1 MNNCILTHVF
11 WWIVAN
17 SGSGSETLK
26 WWPAFANALKYGT
39 GFSVGITDIWVFV
52 LYWETSIKESL
63 IYRLFLPSV
72 KSCTAVVVCRE
83 QEHLGKLPELVFAI
97 LNSLSF
103 LLILSSSPFAHSI
116 LHSVT
121 SSQSQAPSSLCL
133 RTTRSCAILMKNLL
147 MRKCNRKS
155 SPLQNRWPHLEL
167 ILKPMEAG
175 LQK

>member
-39 GFSVGITDIWVFV
+39 GFSAGISDIWVFV

-72 KSCTAVVVCRE
+72 KSCTDVVDHSWCLRFWIAS
-83 QEHLGKLPELVFAI
+83 P
-97 LNSLSF
+97 SCW
-103 LLILSSSPFAHSI
+103 SSPLPLAHSI
-116 LHSVT
+116 LQSFT

-155 SPLQNRWPHLEL
+155 SPLQIKWPHLEIL
-167 ILKPMEAG
+167 LKPMGAG

>member
-39 GFSVGITDIWVFV
+39 GFSAGISDIWVFV

-72 KSCTAVVVCRE
+72 KSCTDVVVSSSTLENDHSWCLRFWMAS
-83 QEHLGKLPELVFAI
+83 PSCWSSPACWS
-97 LNSLSF
+97 SLSLCSF
-103 LLILSSSPFAHSI
+103 NPSVIHKL
-116 LHSVT
+116 SVT
-121 SSQSQAPSSLCL
+121 STIVTVSPHDSLLRNSDEAPLNEE
-133 RTTRSCAILMKNLL
+133 M
-147 MRKCNRKS
+147 
-155 SPLQNRWPHLEL
+155 Q
-167 ILKPMEAG
+167 
-175 LQK
+175 QKKFPFAK

>member
-39 GFSVGITDIWVFV
+39 GFSAGISDIWVFV

-83 QEHLGKLPELVFAI
+83 QEHLGKWPELVFAI

-103 LLILSSSPFAHSI
+103 LLILSSPPCSFNPSVIHK
-116 LHSVT
+116 LSVT
-121 SSQSQAPSSLCL
+121 STIVTVSPHDSLL
-133 RTTRSCAILMKNLL
+133 RNSDEE
-147 MRKCNRKS
+147 
-155 SPLQNRWPHLEL
+155 PLNEEMQ
-167 ILKPMEAG
+167 
-175 LQK
+175 QKKFPFAK